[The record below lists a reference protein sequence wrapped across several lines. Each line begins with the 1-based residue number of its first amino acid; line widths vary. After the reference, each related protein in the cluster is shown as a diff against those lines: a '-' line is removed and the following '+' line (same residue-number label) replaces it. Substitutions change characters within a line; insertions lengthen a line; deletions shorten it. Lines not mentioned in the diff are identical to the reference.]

1 MKIKRVLM
9 MRKKVTVLI
18 RDLHLNDIFIVETT
32 IERKYEE
39 SSIRND
45 FSAGFI
51 QRQIHTGLM
60 ENTVLN

>member
-1 MKIKRVLM
+1 MWKRQLSVNM
-9 MRKKVTVLI
+9 KKVAFAMT
-18 RDLHLNDIFIVETT
+18 
-32 IERKYEE
+32 
-39 SSIRND
+39 